1 MSRRLPW
8 PLVTGVTVA
17 FVLLH
22 LPVLVL
28 VAFSFNASRYS
39 LAWSGFTL
47 DWYRVLLERPAILQ
61 GLRASLVVGVAATAV
76 STVLGTLL
84 ALGLHRLG
92 AGRLRRNLEAALY
105 FPVVTPEI
113 VAGISILALFALLRI
128 PLGLTTVII
137 AHITFCLPFVTIVV
151 LARAAGMDRC
161 LEEAAMMLGA
171 PPAATFW
178 RVTVPQLLPGI
189 VAGALLAF
197 TLSFDDFL
205 ITFFTAGPGS
215 TTLPLVVYG
224 MVRKAVEPTINAV
237 SAIVLVVTTGALLLS
252 EVLRASPSP
261 ARERGPG
268 GEV

>member
-1 MSRRLPW
+1 MRRGLPW
-8 PLVTGVTVA
+8 PLVSGVTLG

-47 DWYRVLLERPAILQ
+47 DWYRVLAERPAILQ
-61 GLRASLVVGVAATAV
+61 GLRSSLLIGTAATLIA
-76 STVLGTLL
+76 TLLGTLL

-92 AGRLRRNLEAALY
+92 AGKLRRNLEAALY

-113 VAGISILALFALLRI
+113 VAGISILALFALLRL
-128 PLGLTTVII
+128 PLGITSVVV
-137 AHITFCLPFVTIVV
+137 AHVTFCLPFVTIVV
-151 LARAAGMDRC
+151 LARAAGMDRT

-171 PPAATFW
+171 TPAATFW

-197 TLSFDDFL
+197 TLSFDDFM

-224 MVRKAVEPTINAV
+224 MVRKAVEPTINAI
-237 SAIVLVVTTGALLLS
+237 STIILLVTTVAVAGS
-252 EVLRASPSP
+252 ELMRKGRA
-261 ARERGPG
+261 
-268 GEV
+268 

>member
-1 MSRRLPW
+1 MTRRLPW
-8 PLVTGVTVA
+8 PLVTGVTLA
-17 FVLLH
+17 FLLLH

-39 LAWSGFTL
+39 LAWTGFTFE
-47 DWYRVLLERPAILQ
+47 WYRVLVARPEIAE
-61 GLRASLVVGVAATAV
+61 GLRASLLIGVVATVVA
-76 STVLGTLL
+76 TVLGTLL

-92 AGRLRRNLEAALY
+92 QGRARRNIEAALY

-113 VAGISILALFALLRI
+113 VAGISLLALFAFLGV
-128 PLGLTTVII
+128 PLGLTTVIL
-137 AHITFCLPFVTIVV
+137 AHVTFCLPFVTIVV
-151 LARAAGMDRC
+151 LARAAGMDRS
-161 LEEAAMMLGA
+161 LEEAAMTLGA
-171 PPAATFW
+171 SPATTFW

-237 SAIVLVVTTGALLLS
+237 STIVLVVTTLALAGS
-252 EVLRASPSP
+252 ELVRK
-261 ARERGPG
+261 R
-268 GEV
+268 

>member
-1 MSRRLPW
+1 
-8 PLVTGVTVA
+8 VTIA

-39 LAWSGFTL
+39 LAWTGFTL
-47 DWYRVLLERPAILQ
+47 DWYRVLAERPTIIQ
-61 GLRASLVVGVAATAV
+61 GLRASLVIGVVATIV
-76 STVLGTLL
+76 STFLGTLL

-92 AGRLRRNLEAALY
+92 AGKLRRNVEAALY

-128 PLGLTTVII
+128 PLGLVTVII

-151 LARAAGMDRC
+151 LARAAGSDRS
-161 LEEAAMMLGA
+161 LEEAAMTLGA
-171 PPAATFW
+171 SPAATFW
-178 RVTVPQLLPGI
+178 RVTIPQLLPGI
-189 VAGALLAF
+189 IAGALLAF
-197 TLSFDDFL
+197 TLSFDDFM

-224 MVRKAVEPTINAV
+224 MVRKAVEPTINAI
-237 SAIVLVVTTGALLLS
+237 STIVLLVTTVALVGAEL
-252 EVLRASPSP
+252 VRK
-261 ARERGPG
+261 ER
-268 GEV
+268 

>member
-1 MSRRLPW
+1 
-8 PLVTGVTVA
+8 VAGVTIA

-39 LAWSGFTL
+39 LAWTGYTL
-47 DWYRVLLERPAILQ
+47 EWYRALAERPAIVQ
-61 GLRASLVVGVAATAV
+61 GLRASLLIAVAATLIA
-76 STVLGTLL
+76 TVLGTLL
-84 ALGLHRLG
+84 ALGLHRFG

-128 PLGLTTVII
+128 PLGITTVIV
-137 AHITFCLPFVTIVV
+137 AHVTFCLPFVTIVV
-151 LARAAGMDRC
+151 LARAAGMDRT

-171 PPAATFW
+171 TPAATLW
-178 RVTVPQLLPGI
+178 RVTLPQLLPGI

-197 TLSFDDFL
+197 TLSFDDFM

-224 MVRKAVEPTINAV
+224 MVRKAVEPTINAI
-237 SAIVLVVTTGALLLS
+237 STIILLVTTAAVIGS
-252 EVLRASPSP
+252 ELMRKERA
-261 ARERGPG
+261 
-268 GEV
+268 

>member
-1 MSRRLPW
+1 MKRPLPW
-8 PLVTGVTVA
+8 PLVAGVSVG

-28 VAFSFNASRYS
+28 VAFSFNRSAYS
-39 LAWSGFTL
+39 LAWTGFTF
-47 DWYRVLLERPAILQ
+47 DWYRALLARPDILQ
-61 GLRASLVVGVAATAV
+61 GLRASVLIGLVATV
-76 STVLGTLL
+76 ISTALGTLL

-92 AGRLRRNLEAALY
+92 ERVARRRVESALY
-105 FPVVTPEI
+105 VPVVTPEI
-113 VAGISILALFALLRI
+113 IAGISLLSLFTFLRI
-128 PLGLTTVII
+128 PLGMATVVI
-137 AHITFCLPFVTIVV
+137 AHVTFCLPFVTIVV
-151 LARAAGMDRC
+151 LARAAGMDRS
-161 LEEAAMMLGA
+161 LEEAAMTLGA
-171 PPAATFW
+171 RPTTTFW

-237 SAIVLVVTTGALLLS
+237 STVVLVVTTVALVGSELLRGAS
-252 EVLRASPSP
+252 FSRKGV
-261 ARERGPG
+261 RG
-268 GEV
+268 

>member
-1 MSRRLPW
+1 MTRRLPW
-8 PLVTGVTVA
+8 PLVTGVTIA

-28 VAFSFNASRYS
+28 MAFSFNASRYS
-39 LAWSGFTL
+39 VAWTGFTL
-47 DWYRVLLERPAILQ
+47 EWYRALLDRPGIMQ
-61 GLRASLVVGVAATAV
+61 GLRASLVIGIIATVV
-76 STVLGTLL
+76 STLLGTLL

-92 AGRLRRNLEAALY
+92 QGRARRNLEAALY

-151 LARAAGMDRC
+151 LARAAGMDRS
-161 LEEAAMMLGA
+161 LEEAAMTLGA

-237 SAIVLVVTTGALLLS
+237 STIVLVVTTGALVVS
-252 EVLRASPSP
+252 ELVRKKT
-261 ARERGPG
+261 
-268 GEV
+268 